1 MKLQEVFGKFNILLV
16 IISFKKIYNLFYD
29 KSFDST
35 KLTKLEARLDKNSP
49 KRKLIPVNDTFHY
62 VEALMGGPHS
72 ARNGNISKV
81 DVEQLLRHM
90 NSTRL
95 ANMKFE

>member
-1 MKLQEVFGKFNILLV
+1 MEHLI
-16 IISFKKIYNLFYD
+16 YD

-35 KLTKLEARLDKNSP
+35 KLIKLEVRLDDNSC
-49 KRKLIPVNDTFHY
+49 KRQLIPVNNNFRY
-62 VEALMGGPHS
+62 VEALMGGSHS

-90 NSTRL
+90 NSKRVE
-95 ANMKFE
+95 NIKFK